1 MSEIGISFAVLGAA
15 VVLFVWNRLP
25 VELVAVGTA
34 LSLYATGVLRIDQAL
49 AGFSDPTVLFIAS
62 LFVVSEALAASGVT
76 AWVSQQLV
84 ARAGDSRTRLLVLT
98 LLIVA
103 PLTALVNPNGSVAA
117 LIPVVVLM
125 AVRLGR
131 SPSKLLLPLAFGSF
145 AGSLLALTGTPV
157 SVIISE
163 AAAEAGARPF
173 GFFEF
178 ALVGVPLVLGTLAI
192 VVPFGDRLLPDR
204 TARQIPPDFSEHLQ
218 VLTQQ
223 YRLGRPSY
231 RLRVG
236 PRSPYVGRSQ
246 ADLELDDDPRL
257 ALAGVQV
264 QGEGALQREV
274 ALAAGD
280 VLVVRGYR
288 AAVDRLA
295 ADGHLEV
302 LAGPGGAGADAV
314 LTRQVGV
321 AEVIIRPR
329 SGLIGTVMFPGMVT
343 ESGELVVL
351 AIQRGAEDLGPRET
365 VLQAGDTLLVQGT
378 WAALEEHLDDP
389 DVLVVDAPESVRR
402 QVVPLGRGSRA
413 TLAALLGMVVLLTTG
428 VVPAV
433 VAGLLAAGV
442 VLLLGVLTMEQ
453 AYRGM
458 SWTTLVIVA
467 GMIPLS
473 VAMQQTGA
481 ASLLA
486 DALVRVVGG
495 AGPYALL
502 VGLFLITA
510 ALGQMIS
517 NIATALIVIPIAVS
531 AAGELGVSVLPV
543 LMSVNVAA
551 AASFLTPIATTP
563 NLMVMGPGAYRFGD
577 YWRLGLPLM
586 LLYFVVAILLVPV
599 FWPF

>member
-1 MSEIGISFAVLGAA
+1 
-15 VVLFVWNRLP
+15 
-25 VELVAVGTA
+25 
-34 LSLYATGVLRIDQAL
+34 
-49 AGFSDPTVLFIAS
+49 
-62 LFVVSEALAASGVT
+62 
-76 AWVSQQLV
+76 
-84 ARAGDSRTRLLVLT
+84 
-98 LLIVA
+98 
-103 PLTALVNPNGSVAA
+103 
-117 LIPVVVLM
+117 
-125 AVRLGR
+125 
-131 SPSKLLLPLAFGSF
+131 
-145 AGSLLALTGTPV
+145 
-157 SVIISE
+157 
-163 AAAEAGARPF
+163 
-173 GFFEF
+173 
-178 ALVGVPLVLGTLAI
+178 
-192 VVPFGDRLLPDR
+192 
-204 TARQIPPDFSEHLQ
+204 
-218 VLTQQ
+218 
-223 YRLGRPSY
+223 
-231 RLRVG
+231 
-236 PRSPYVGRSQ
+236 
-246 ADLELDDDPRL
+246 
-257 ALAGVQV
+257 
-264 QGEGALQREV
+264 
-274 ALAAGD
+274 
-280 VLVVRGYR
+280 
-288 AAVDRLA
+288 
-295 ADGHLEV
+295 
-302 LAGPGGAGADAV
+302 
-314 LTRQVGV
+314 
-321 AEVIIRPR
+321 
-329 SGLIGTVMFPGMVT
+329 
-343 ESGELVVL
+343 
-351 AIQRGAEDLGPRET
+351 
-365 VLQAGDTLLVQGT
+365 VQGT

-428 VVPAV
+428 VVPPV

-486 DALVRVVGG
+486 DALVRLVGG

-543 LMSVNVAA
+543 LMAVNVAA

-563 NLMVMGPGAYRFGD
+563 NLMVLGPGAYRFGD

-599 FWPF
+599 FWHF